1 MIMKRI
7 FLGAAAAVMTLLSA
21 CEAIGPQES
30 EQPGYGISGG
40 TAATQL
46 FTATIGADTKTYLQY
61 NDGVYKTVWSE
72 GDYIYVIN
80 SETAEYERCPI
91 VEGVGTT
98 TATFAGT
105 MEADSYMAYF
115 GSEWDIE
122 EGQDKL
128 EIYFNSYQEAFHIWD
143 SNSGKY
149 LNMFGPRDFPMIA
162 RSSTKSFEFQNIC
175 SVLKVSVTGNGEWVD
190 DIYFTPN
197 DESIS
202 VLGSAN
208 VSYDGDE
215 PVMTFLDDSGSGRLW
230 FDTWGEELSSEPQ
243 DYYIVLPAQTY
254 YGGFTLEIE
263 TDEGSKIVTVTEDIQ
278 MRRSRIR
285 TLRVDYSEGIQEED
299 ASWGICGSFTDWAD
313 GADIPMENIGDG
325 WYVAREVEIDGN
337 QELKIRKN
345 GLWDG
350 SEVGVFAYEVYADWG
365 YVQTNARIPVY
376 SRDYGA
382 TSNLYLYCYGIY
394 DIWYNPTENCVYMM
408 TSGVSPFDLPT
419 MDNVSA
425 ETYGDV
431 YNRDNNAYVKVN
443 GMVMAKNSEGFFMQL
458 CHTSAYARHIF
469 VDMSDSSFDLADL
482 EVGHYIDLYAL
493 KTTIT
498 DDRYGSAVLHDL
510 QWLSIMFDGS
520 GYYWPESFLNLTDPA
535 HFNGFV
541 SDYPMPYTISG
552 TLVYEYPY
560 YYVMVEGVDSPVL
573 RINNPQQLEEE
584 ADIKLDDMLMQS
596 VRVDGYQYAVYNY
609 GVGYC
614 LDTVVSALASISG
627 GGSTENIVPGD
638 DIILTGVRK

>member
-80 SETAEYERCPI
+80 SETAEYERCSI

-115 GSEWDIE
+115 GSEWYIE

-128 EIYFNSYQEAFHIWD
+128 EIYLKSYQDAYYILD

-162 RSSTKSFEFQNIC
+162 RSDSKTFEFQNLC
-175 SVLKVSVTGNGEWVD
+175 SVLKVSITGNGESVN

-197 DESIS
+197 DESIGTHGYAS
-202 VLGSAN
+202 VT
-208 VSYDGDE
+208 YDGTE
-215 PVMTFLDDSGSGRLW
+215 PVLTLENGGENRELW
-230 FDTWGEELSSEPQ
+230 FDTWGEYLSSEPQ

-254 YGGFTLEIE
+254 TGGFTLEIC
-263 TDEGSKIVTVTEDIQ
+263 TDAGSKTVTVTEDIQ

-325 WYVAREVEIDGN
+325 WYVAQSVWMAGSFK
-337 QELKIRKN
+337 LRKN

-350 SEVGVFAYEVYADWG
+350 SEVGLGSDVTSDFS
-365 YVQTNARIPVY
+365 YVPTNTFVPVS
-376 SRDYGA
+376 SRDNGGTA
-382 TSNLYLYCYGIY
+382 DIYLFVPGYY
-394 DIWYNPTENCVYMM
+394 DVWYNSQTDALFLM
-408 TSGVSPFDLPT
+408 SAGISPFDLPT
-419 MDNVSA
+419 MEPVA
-425 ETYGDV
+425 YPKYGYIYDYATV
-431 YNRDNNAYVKVN
+431 GSMVKIT
-443 GMVMAKNSEGFFMQL
+443 GLVMAKSNYGFIVAMENRE
-458 CHTSAYARHIF
+458 YNNMY
-469 VDMSDSSFDLADL
+469 VYDSSGLCDVELGDIVDVYAPVQIYNGLPELVVAEGSYFFANLYSYGYEVGGETPEVIDDLDSYSSTGYTYIRYTGWLDGTYVTAEDDSRSMKITNQSIFDLT
-482 EVGHYIDLYAL
+482 EY
-493 KTTIT
+493 
-498 DDRYGSAVLHDL
+498 
-510 QWLSIMFDGS
+510 DGQMVCVE
-520 GYYWPESFLNLTDPA
+520 GYYAGYSTRHNMILKKINI
-535 HFNGFV
+535 V
-541 SDYPMPYTISG
+541 S
-552 TLVYEYPY
+552 E
-560 YYVMVEGVDSPVL
+560 
-573 RINNPQQLEEE
+573 
-584 ADIKLDDMLMQS
+584 
-596 VRVDGYQYAVYNY
+596 
-609 GVGYC
+609 
-614 LDTVVSALASISG
+614 DTVV
-627 GGSTENIVPGD
+627 GGSTEDIVQGESFPVTP
-638 DIILTGVRK
+638 IY

>member
-1 MIMKRI
+1 
-7 FLGAAAAVMTLLSA
+7 MTLLSA

-80 SETAEYERCPI
+80 SETAEFEVCPI

-115 GSEWDIE
+115 GSGWDIE
-122 EGQDKL
+122 EGQDKS
-128 EIYFNSYQEAFHIWD
+128 EIYLRSYQNVFYRWD

-175 SVLKVSVTGNGEWVD
+175 SVLKVSITGNGESVN

-197 DESIS
+197 DESIGTH
-202 VLGSAN
+202 GSAS
-208 VSYDGDE
+208 VTYDGTE
-215 PVMTFLDDSGSGRLW
+215 PVLTLENGGENRELW
-230 FDTWGEELSSEPQ
+230 FDTQGDYLSSEPQ

-263 TDEGSKIVTVTEDIQ
+263 TYEGSKTVTVTEDIQ

-285 TLRVDYSEGIQEED
+285 TLRVDYSEGIQEEE
-299 ASWGICGSFTDWAD
+299 ANWGVCGYFTDWAE

-325 WYVAREVEIDGN
+325 WYVAREVEIGGN
-337 QELKIRKN
+337 QDFKLRKN

-350 SEVGVFAYEVYADWG
+350 SEVGVFADEVYADWG

-408 TSGVSPFDLPT
+408 TSGMSPFDLPT

-458 CHTSAYARHIF
+458 CHTSAYGRHIF

-498 DDRYGSAVLHDL
+498 DDRYFDIAVLHDL
-510 QWLSIMFDGS
+510 QWLSILFDGS
-520 GYYWPESFLNLTDPA
+520 EYYWPESFLNLTDPA
-535 HFNGFV
+535 HFNGFAP
-541 SDYPMPYTISG
+541 DYPMPYTISG

-560 YYVMVEGVDSPVL
+560 YYVMVEGVDNEL

-584 ADIKLDDMLMQS
+584 ADIKLDDMLMQY
-596 VRVDGYQYAVYNY
+596 VRVDGYHYAMYNN

-614 LDTVVSALASISG
+614 HDTVVSALASISG

>member
-80 SETAEYERCPI
+80 SETAEYELCPI

-128 EIYFNSYQEAFHIWD
+128 EIYLKSYQDVFYIWD

-175 SVLKVSVTGNGEWVD
+175 SVLKVSITGNGESVNY
-190 DIYFTPN
+190 IYFTPN
-197 DESIS
+197 DESIGTHGYAS
-202 VLGSAN
+202 VT
-208 VSYDGDE
+208 YDGTE
-215 PVMTFLDDSGSGRLW
+215 PVLTLENGGENRVLY
-230 FDTWGEELSSEPQ
+230 TWGEYLSSEPQ

-263 TDEGSKIVTVTEDIQ
+263 TDEGSKTVTVTEDIQ

-299 ASWGICGSFTDWAD
+299 ASWGICGSFTEWAD

-325 WYVAREVEIDGN
+325 WYVAREVEINGN
-337 QELKIRKN
+337 QDFKLRKN

-350 SEVGVFAYEVYADWG
+350 SEVGVFADEVYADWG

-425 ETYGDV
+425 ETYWDV
-431 YNRDNNAYVKVN
+431 YNLDNNAYVKVN

-458 CHTSAYARHIF
+458 CHTSADCRHIF
-469 VDMSDSSFDLADL
+469 VDLSDSSFDLADL
-482 EVGHYIDLYAL
+482 EVGHYIDLYAH

-498 DDRYGSAVLHDL
+498 DDRYFDIAVLHDL
-510 QWLSIMFDGS
+510 QWLSILFDGS
-520 GYYWPESFLNLTDPA
+520 GYYWPESFFNLTDPA
-535 HFNGFV
+535 HFNGFA
-541 SDYPMPYTISG
+541 SDYPMPYTITG

>member
-1 MIMKRI
+1 
-7 FLGAAAAVMTLLSA
+7 MTLLSA